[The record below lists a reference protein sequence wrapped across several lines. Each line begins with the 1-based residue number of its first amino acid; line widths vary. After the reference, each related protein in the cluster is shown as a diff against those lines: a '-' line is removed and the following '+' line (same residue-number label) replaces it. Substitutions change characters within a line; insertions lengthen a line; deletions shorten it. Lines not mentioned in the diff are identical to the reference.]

1 VSRRPALVTQA
12 DVARVLRAIEQV
24 HSDRE
29 VQIDP
34 DGTIRIVPGRN
45 KPLPVLP
52 RPVDEDDPI
61 EF

>member
-1 VSRRPALVTQA
+1 
-12 DVARVLRAIEQV
+12 VLRAIEQV